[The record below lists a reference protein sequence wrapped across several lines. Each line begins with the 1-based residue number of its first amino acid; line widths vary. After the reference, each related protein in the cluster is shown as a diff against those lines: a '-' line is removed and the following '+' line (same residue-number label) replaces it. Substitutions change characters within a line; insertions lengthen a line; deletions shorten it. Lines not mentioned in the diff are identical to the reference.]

1 MGGSYFDMR
10 DIGSSLKDKKQKE
23 NNDRS
28 GLPGRILIVDDSIFV
43 RNQISR
49 FLDSKGFQIVGT
61 ASNGID
67 GIGQFKRLHSDIDLV
82 TMDISMPT
90 MDGVEA
96 TRQILD
102 FDPNAKILLIC
113 PIGKEDDLEKAM
125 NHGACDYIMKPL
137 KKEVVIEK
145 ISNILNAVSI
155 G

>member
-10 DIGSSLKDKKQKE
+10 DIGSSLKDEKPVSK
-23 NNDRS
+23 NSRS
-28 GLPGRILIVDDSIFV
+28 GLPGRILIIDDSIFV

-49 FLDSKGFQIVGT
+49 FLDSNGFQIVGT

-67 GIGQFKRLHSDIDLV
+67 GIGQFKRLQSDIDLV

-96 TRQILD
+96 TKQILD

-113 PIGKEDDLEKAM
+113 PIGKEDDLKKAM
-125 NHGACDYIMKPL
+125 SLGACDYIMKPL
-137 KKEVVIEK
+137 KKDVVIDK